1 MTSFV
6 YASCIR
12 LVFVIVDQTCG
23 VNTTCPFSRY
33 MELWPNLEI
42 CRSVYNIDPDL
53 VYKRVDFTNAYYGA
67 GHIKG
72 TRIVF
77 VNGKTL
83 WYLQCVR

>member
-1 MTSFV
+1 
-6 YASCIR
+6 
-12 LVFVIVDQTCG
+12 
-23 VNTTCPFSRY
+23 